1 LENPAFDG
9 AKDRIK
15 ACRKMVFF
23 TGAGISQE
31 SGLATFRGR
40 DGYWKKYDP
49 MKMATPEAFFENPK
63 LVWEWYYERRRKVLE
78 ARPNAGHLAIAGI
91 QNYKEVQVVTQ
102 NVDDLHHVAGSRN
115 IIELHGNIFK
125 VKCTVCSYH
134 VRMDDRFPPPPPSC
148 KKCGHLL
155 RPDVVWF
162 GEPLPQA
169 SLEQAIKHSSD
180 CDVMVIV
187 GSSLQVAPAN
197 SLPTYAKENGAYLI
211 EINVE
216 PTALTGMMD
225 LSIRSTASESLPL
238 LLKVPTD

>member
-1 LENPAFDG
+1 MNPAFDSV
-9 AKDRIK
+9 KDRIK

-40 DGYWKKYDP
+40 NGYWKKYDP
-49 MKMATPEAFFENPK
+49 MKLATPEAFFENPK
-63 LVWEWYYERRRKVLE
+63 LVWEWYYERRMKALE

-102 NVDDLHHVAGSRN
+102 NVDDLHRVAGSRN

-125 VKCTVCSYH
+125 VKCTACSYH
-134 VRMDDRFPPPPPSC
+134 GRMGDGFPPPPPLC
-148 KKCGHLL
+148 EKCGHML

-162 GEPLPQA
+162 GEPLPQDN
-169 SLEQAIKHSSD
+169 LKQAIKHSSD

-187 GSSLQVAPAN
+187 GSSLQVSPAN
-197 SLPTYAKENGAYLI
+197 SLPIYAKKNGSYLI
-211 EINVE
+211 EINIE
-216 PTALTGMMD
+216 PTALSGMMD
-225 LSIRSTASESLPL
+225 ISVRSTAAESLPL
-238 LLKVPTD
+238 LLKVLTD